1 MALPAMAPTG
11 AETRSLTELVQ
22 ANFAF
27 VWRTLRR
34 LGLPAA
40 DADDAT
46 QQVCLVLARRLP
58 EITPGRERAFL
69 FGAAIKI
76 ASRLRRSQM
85 RRREA
90 SDADFD
96 SLQSALPGPEAALD
110 QRRAAE
116 LLDRVL
122 DGLVED
128 LRAVFVLHEI
138 EQLTMLEI
146 AAALGVPTGTVASR
160 LRRAREQ
167 FNRRLA
173 ALRADRALEIEKS

>member
-1 MALPAMAPTG
+1 MALPMTEPG
-11 AETRSLTELVQ
+11 PEQRSLSELVQ

-34 LGLPAA
+34 LGLESA
-40 DADDAT
+40 DADDAA

-58 EITPGRERAFL
+58 EVQPGKERAFL
-69 FGAAIKI
+69 FGAAIKV
-76 ASRLRRSQM
+76 ASRVRRSQG

-90 SDADFD
+90 GAVELESME
-96 SLQSALPGPEAALD
+96 SRLPSPEAVLD

-122 DGLVED
+122 DGLTEE

-138 EQLTMLEI
+138 ERLTMHEI
-146 AAALGVPTGTVASR
+146 ANALDIPNGTVASR

-167 FNRRLA
+167 FNRRL
-173 ALRADRALEIEKS
+173 RAVRGAGRTEEVES